1 MLLQNKKPTLQKGQ
15 KDEVPCWLNSETKLA
30 AYIFL
35 LHHFAALS
43 FLSSFN
49 SGSAVTV

>member
-35 LHHFAALS
+35 LHHFGLQLFH
-43 FLSSFN
+43 FL
-49 SGSAVTV
+49 VLLIRVLL